1 MTSPYDGAA
10 VSREL
15 IRELR
20 DAAEQ
25 RLLSD
30 VPRSFVPDAAGGD
43 PIAWCDYQK
52 EAAPDAPE
60 HRRH

>member
-1 MTSPYDGAA
+1 MTHPYEGEAA
-10 VSREL
+10 SREL

-30 VPRSFVPDAAGGD
+30 IPRTFVPDAAGGD
-43 PIAWCDYQK
+43 PIPWCDYQI

-60 HRRH
+60 QRRH